1 MTASS
6 HASPPLLQSYLRS
19 HAGRHH
25 DRVSSPHLLPDLPPA
40 HTFGFAR
47 PTWGRGL
54 GKSFGQRGVLP
65 ALKCTDQDS
74 TWRAARRP
82 CCTDCALLDFTCSA
96 QASAEHFQQCAEF
109 SAAPRL
115 RPWSVRRG
123 GTAHFACQVGLRRR
137 AIGSG
142 PFSSP
147 CREQNAILT
156 TVAQC
161 GHGASVC

>member
-1 MTASS
+1 ML
-6 HASPPLLQSYLRS
+6 HRLRTS
-19 HAGRHH
+19 R
-25 DRVSSPHLLPDLPPA
+25 L
-40 HTFGFAR
+40 
-47 PTWGRGL
+47 
-54 GKSFGQRGVLP
+54 
-65 ALKCTDQDS
+65 
-74 TWRAARRP
+74 
-82 CCTDCALLDFTCSA
+82 TCSA

-109 SAAPRL
+109 LLL
-115 RPWSVRRG
+115 RDCGWSVRRG

-161 GHGASVC
+161 GHGASVCPSERPGATRSRMSCLISLSSGKRPCSFRDQMTSLLTRTSKTPPVPSGVSVNPHSPDDALILVTGAAIQI